1 MSTQVRLQDDK
12 MSLVLAVK
20 SQTEGWTHYL
30 KTELKKIDDEMRREE
45 AEINGEVNR
54 KKKEE
59 WKKKQ

>member
-30 KTELKKIDDEMRREE
+30 KTELKNIDDEMRREE
-45 AEINGEVNR
+45 AEMDGEGDP
-54 KKKEE
+54 EE
-59 WKKKQ
+59 DEEME